1 MSFRFWILD
10 FGTLLNW
17 VSFTIEPRKVGSAH
31 HPLNPPPPPE
41 PRFLPQFNG
50 GQSPPYPLRNF
61 PPLLFPAIDRPTEAR
76 PNQLTLLVHPITPP
90 PIHSLH
96 SPCSELR

>member
-1 MSFRFWILD
+1 M
-10 FGTLLNW
+10 
-17 VSFTIEPRKVGSAH
+17 
-31 HPLNPPPPPE
+31 
-41 PRFLPQFNG
+41 
-50 GQSPPYPLRNF
+50 RNF